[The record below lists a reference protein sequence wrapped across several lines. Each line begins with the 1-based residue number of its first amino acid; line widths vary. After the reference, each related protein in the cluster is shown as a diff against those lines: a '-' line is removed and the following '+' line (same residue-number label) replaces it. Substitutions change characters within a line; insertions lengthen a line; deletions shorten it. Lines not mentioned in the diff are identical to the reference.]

1 MYLTGDLLGSF
12 KKSLNSVAR
21 KVLSYYIPSMG
32 SI

>member
-1 MYLTGDLLGSF
+1 MYLTGDLLGRL
-12 KKSLNSVAR
+12 KNSVAR

>member
-12 KKSLNSVAR
+12 KKSVAR
-21 KVLSYYIPSMG
+21 KALSYYIPSMW